1 MSGRTGDRLTFPAGF
16 CWGAATAAYQIEGG
30 AKEDGRTPSIWDTFA
45 DTPGAV
51 AGGDTGE
58 VAADHYHRYAED
70 VALMRELGLHAY
82 RFSVSWP
89 RVQPTGR
96 GLANPAGL
104 DFYDRLVDQLLAVGI
119 TPMLT
124 LYHWDLPQ
132 ELEDAGG
139 WPHRETAYRFAD
151 YATLVAG
158 RLGDRVPQW
167 TTINEP
173 WCAGFL
179 GYASGEHAPGRT
191 EPAASLAAVHH
202 LLLGH
207 GLAVKA
213 LRAGLPSHARASLV
227 LNLATVRAAGPTEAD
242 LDAVRR
248 VDGLANR
255 LFLDPV
261 IAGQYPTDVLD
272 DLAHL
277 TDWSFV
283 HSGDL
288 ATIAT
293 PIDLLGFNYY
303 QPTLVGAASSPANGT
318 PADANTAPEGQR
330 RLIVQAPDAGTAP
343 SAWPG
348 CEGVQFHP
356 APGPVTAMGWPV
368 DATGLRDVLLRVH
381 RDYPGLPL
389 MVTENGAAYPD
400 DLADGAVHDRDRIAY
415 LSSHLAAVHEAVR
428 SGVDLRGYLVWS
440 LLDNFEW
447 AWGYAQRF
455 GIVHVDYQDQRRTLK
470 DSAHWFADV
479 IRHNG
484 PMVDGGIAGVRA
496 E

>member
-1 MSGRTGDRLTFPAGF
+1 MSERNGDRLTFPAGF
-16 CWGAATAAYQIEGG
+16 RWGAATAAYQIEG
-30 AKEDGRTPSIWDTFA
+30 AAREDGRAPSIWDTFA
-45 DTPGAV
+45 ARPGAV
-51 AGGDTGE
+51 VGGDTGE

-70 VALMRELGLHAY
+70 VALMRELGLQAY

-89 RVQPTGR
+89 RVQPGGR
-96 GLANPAGL
+96 GPANPAGL
-104 DFYDRLVDQLLAVGI
+104 AFYDRLVDELLAAGVP
-119 TPMLT
+119 PMLT

-139 WPHRETAYRFAD
+139 WPNRDTAYRFAD
-151 YATLVAG
+151 YAALVAE

-191 EPAASLAAVHH
+191 DPAASLAAVHH

-207 GLAVKA
+207 GLAVGA
-213 LRAGLPSHARASLV
+213 LRAALPEDAQVSLV
-227 LNLATVRAAGPTEAD
+227 LNLATVRAADGTGAD
-242 LDAVRR
+242 QDAVRR

-261 IAGQYPTDVLD
+261 TGAEYPPDVVRD
-272 DLAHL
+272 TARL

-288 ATIAT
+288 ATIAA
-293 PIDLLGFNYY
+293 PIDLLGVNYY
-303 QPTLVGAASSPANGT
+303 QPTVVGAGGNG
-318 PADANTAPEGQR
+318 
-330 RLIVQAPDAGTAP
+330 AGRPGSGDRPAP

-348 CEGVQFHP
+348 CEDVRFHP

-368 DATGLRDVLLRVH
+368 DASGLRDLLLRVH
-381 RDYPGLPL
+381 RDYPDLPL

-400 DLADGAVHDRDRIAY
+400 EVTPDGTVHDRERIAY
-415 LSSHLAAVHEAVR
+415 LRSHVAAVHEAVR

-455 GIVHVDYQDQRRTLK
+455 GLVHIDYRHQRRTPK
-470 DSAHWFADV
+470 DSALWYADV

-484 PMVDGGIAGVRA
+484 PTLDGGMAGARA